1 MIAVTYDGETLA
13 RYEFNEVER
22 LYTLTLNKFAP
33 VKLFRRFISRELM
46 DGTEYKNLAARELAV
61 AIFTAFAT
69 PTLRFVQQAHSG
81 PQWTEYLIQWTTVE
95 RVKDRP

>member
-1 MIAVTYDGETLA
+1 LIAITYGGDTLA
-13 RYEFNEVER
+13 YYEYNADTR

-33 VKLFRRFISRELM
+33 VKLFRRFRDRELM
-46 DGTEYKNLAARELAV
+46 EGTEYRHTAARELAV

-69 PTLRFVQQAHSG
+69 PTLQFVQQAHSG